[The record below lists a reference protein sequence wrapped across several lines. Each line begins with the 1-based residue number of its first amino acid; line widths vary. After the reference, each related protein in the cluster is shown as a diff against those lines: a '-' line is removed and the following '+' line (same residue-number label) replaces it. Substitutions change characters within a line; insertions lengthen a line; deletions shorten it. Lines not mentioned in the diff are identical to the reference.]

1 MAVGLSAK
9 SFGIRLN
16 ALMMVGLHTYLGSD
30 CGSNPALWM
39 IPNFVH
45 CMNCLPRELHCVQQT
60 SVQRLDFCIYYCYM
74 ACPFLFYMILEVVPS
89 LMEILFFSPNLVWLS
104 PQCRYCQRAKALFK
118 ELNEQPYIVEIDLRG
133 NIRIKSLS
141 LSFSLSYL
149 AFELWTQFFGYGV
162 SHCCSLYDGDSAK
175 SSLHK

>member
-1 MAVGLSAK
+1 MPWWWWG
-9 SFGIRLN
+9 
-16 ALMMVGLHTYLGSD
+16 
-30 CGSNPALWM
+30 C
-39 IPNFVH
+39 IP
-45 CMNCLPRELHCVQQT
+45 T
-60 SVQRLDFCIYYCYM
+60 
-74 ACPFLFYMILEVVPS
+74 LEVIVDLILPFGWS
-89 LMEILFFSPNLVWLS
+89 QILCTVWIAYQGNCIVFNRLQSKGLIFAYIIATWHVLFFSTWSWKLCHPSWRFFFSSPNLVWLS